1 MSFAA
6 LPDTIQLPLLL
17 LHPILGFGI
26 GRLYFYGV
34 WKSAHLIQESMLT
47 ALTWT
52 GLRLALLA
60 VALAC
65 IAAFEGALPLLLT
78 TLGFIAARHFALR
91 SAS

>member
-6 LPDTIQLPLLL
+6 LPETILQPLLL

-26 GRLYFYGV
+26 GRLYFHGV
-34 WKSAHLIQESMLT
+34 WKSAHLIQASMLT
-47 ALTWT
+47 ALAWT
-52 GLRLALLA
+52 ALRLALFA

-78 TLGFIAARHFALR
+78 TLGFLAARYFVLR
-91 SAS
+91 AAS